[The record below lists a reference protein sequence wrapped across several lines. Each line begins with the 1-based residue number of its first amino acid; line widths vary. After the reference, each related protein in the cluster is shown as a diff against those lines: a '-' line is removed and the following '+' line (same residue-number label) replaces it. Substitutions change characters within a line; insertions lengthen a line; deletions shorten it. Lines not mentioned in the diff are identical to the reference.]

1 MSNEKQFDFATI
13 AVIIVSI
20 ALILGGFYLLN
31 QSFTKKSDTSKSSFS
46 VSNIVSSVSSVAPST
61 VVSSSSA
68 KSVESSISSL
78 SSSSSS
84 VSVSSVSSSLSSS
97 ADSTSSSIS
106 TNSKVSTMSATE
118 ALVKVVETLDNG
130 YRIEVI
136 DTGYKDGKFW
146 KIAKQFKISATI
158 KLNKDKQYLL
168 TGIKENDTGTTIGLI
183 KESN

>member
-1 MSNEKQFDFATI
+1 
-13 AVIIVSI
+13 
-20 ALILGGFYLLN
+20 
-31 QSFTKKSDTSKSSFS
+31 
-46 VSNIVSSVSSVAPST
+46 
-61 VVSSSSA
+61 
-68 KSVESSISSL
+68 
-78 SSSSSS
+78 
-84 VSVSSVSSSLSSS
+84 
-97 ADSTSSSIS
+97 
-106 TNSKVSTMSATE
+106 MSATE